1 MFSSFGIRVGDKTVA
16 RLLRKSGY
24 SLQAPSKTV
33 EGKQHPDRNAQFEH
47 INAQAMD
54 CLKRGIPF
62 ISVDTEDAARTI
74 RKAATL
80 DGEARLKDVLDR
92 QRTIVH
98 ELRRRAKAHAMSL
111 RRVVEPTPGAER

>member
-1 MFSSFGIRVGDKTVA
+1 MAGEGALMQNDLKAMSTVA
-16 RLLRKSGY
+16 LIAEL
-24 SLQAPSKTV
+24 A
-33 EGKQHPDRNAQFEH
+33 
-47 INAQAMD
+47 
-54 CLKRGIPF
+54 
-62 ISVDTEDAARTI
+62 DTEDAARTI
-74 RKAATL
+74 RTAATL